1 MPKNSPQR
9 ILVFRI
15 GELGDTIIALPALS
29 AIRHAFPRAHLTLLG
44 NVDAK
49 ARHVSPD
56 QVLPEGLVDEWLSY
70 RSRDFHSTFSD
81 RLKLLRRLRR
91 GQFALLVYL
100 APRIRSRADVR
111 RDLLFFRL
119 AGISKVIGAGA
130 WQLLPS
136 RNGGSLPVVEHETD
150 HLLQRLSRDGIR
162 VPEVGTARFDLDLS
176 AAEEQ
181 LAGLW
186 LKENLP
192 AERINGVIGFGAG
205 SKWPSKVW
213 PEERF
218 AELGSR
224 LIKSRNVFPI
234 VFGGPEDR
242 ALGERLIKTWGCGAN
257 AAGALSVREAAAA
270 LKNCDAYVGNDTGTM
285 HLAASVGTRCV
296 AIMAAV
302 DWPSRWNPYGQ
313 GHLVLRRDVPCEGCL
328 LRVCEREGMKCL
340 KEISVDDVFAACCQL
355 LEGSSSGSSLKH
367 IVLKANSAR
376 SWSHSHRGFSP
387 VISGPDDPETV

>member
-1 MPKNSPQR
+1 MLKSNPQR

-15 GELGDTIIALPALS
+15 GELGDTIVALPALS
-29 AIRHAFPRAHLTLLG
+29 AIRRAFPSAHLTLLG
-44 NVDAK
+44 NVDAE
-49 ARHVSPD
+49 ARHVTPD
-56 QVLPEGLVDEWLSY
+56 QVLPQGLFDEWLSY
-70 RSRDFHSTFSD
+70 RSRDFRSKLSD
-81 RLKLLRRLRR
+81 RLKLLRRLRSR
-91 GQFALLVYL
+91 RFDLLVYL

-119 AGISKVIGAGA
+119 AGVSKVIGADA

-136 RNGGSLPVVEHETD
+136 RNGRSLPNVEHETD
-150 HLLQRLSRDGIR
+150 HLLQRLSRHGIR
-162 VPEVGTARFDLDLS
+162 VPEVGTARFELDLS
-176 AAEEQ
+176 ANEQ
-181 LAGLW
+181 QRAGLW
-186 LKENLP
+186 LKKNLP
-192 AERINGVIGFGAG
+192 AERITGVIGFGAG

-224 LIKSRNVFPI
+224 LVEFANMFPI
-234 VFGGPEDR
+234 VFGGREDR
-242 ALGERLIKTWGCGAN
+242 AIGDRLIQAWGRGAN

-270 LKNCDAYVGNDTGTM
+270 LKSCDAYVGNDTGTM

-302 DWPSRWNPYGQ
+302 DWPGRWNPYGSD
-313 GHLVLRRDVPCEGCL
+313 HLVLRREVQCEGCL

-355 LEGSSSGSSLKH
+355 LEDSSSGSSLA
-367 IVLKANSAR
+367 IVERRAFAE
-376 SWSHSHRGFSP
+376 
-387 VISGPDDPETV
+387 ETQNL